1 MRVCRVVKLVKRLFL
16 KGMKKADFD
25 FPLHTW
31 YYRPKMVAS
40 EVFGPQMSVR
50 CGFHAPQVGP
60 VGASS
65 QRNTRLDTTFRRAAV
80 TVVTIAN
87 FADFPVKMAADRP
100 LSVAA
105 AAAACER

>member
-1 MRVCRVVKLVKRLFL
+1 
-16 KGMKKADFD
+16 MKNTRF
-25 FPLHTW
+25 HTW

-65 QRNTRLDTTFRRAAV
+65 QRNIRLDTTFRRAAV